1 MFLFCFRFSFSA
13 QVAVALRVVE
23 GPTWKDFQFVNR
35 KFKGPLQ
42 VEAIDANGRRV
53 TSGPDSNLVS

>member
-1 MFLFCFRFSFSA
+1 MFRFFFISFSA
-13 QVAVALRVVE
+13 QVAVTLRVVE

-35 KFKGPLQ
+35 EFKGPLQ
-42 VEAIDANGRRV
+42 IEAIDANGRRV